1 MRNTTVSGNFAVV
14 GGGMGILTGTVTIN
28 NSTIAGNPAYLPP
41 PDTDQRGAGFPRVRG
56 GRIDIGAYESAGAST
71 LTIQLSLPGRPAP
84 PHAAWITT
92 AQVEVR
98 PAIGA
103 PILAGNFAS
112 NTSGHVFV
120 PDLPLRSYTL
130 WVKEAHS
137 VGQSFAITL
146 VAGANSLTMA
156 AVKAGD
162 ADGNN
167 LVNITD
173 FSLLATAFSLLATN
187 FNQVGVP

>member
-1 MRNTTVSGNFAVV
+1 
-14 GGGMGILTGTVTIN
+14 
-28 NSTIAGNPAYLPP
+28 
-41 PDTDQRGAGFPRVRG
+41 
-56 GRIDIGAYESAGAST
+56 
-71 LTIQLSLPGRPAP
+71 
-84 PHAAWITT
+84 
-92 AQVEVR
+92 
-98 PAIGA
+98 
-103 PILAGNFAS
+103 
-112 NTSGHVFV
+112 V

-137 VGQSFAITL
+137 VWQSFAITL
-146 VAGANSLTMA
+146 VAGANSLAMA